1 MPVVTIQMAKGR
13 TNEQKKKLVSDITAT
28 ITTTLGV
35 PPEMVTILIH
45 ELDKENIGKAGK
57 QMSEIR

>member
-13 TNEQKKKLVSDITAT
+13 TNEQKKKLIADITAT

-35 PPEMVTILIH
+35 PPEMVTIMIH
-45 ELDKENIGKAGK
+45 ELDRENIGKSGK
-57 QMSEIR
+57 PLQ